1 MAQAGMMLHCGA
13 KEVSR
18 EELNAVP
25 CPPPEG
31 RWRPVPHGQV
41 LDFAE
46 KALTDAGYG
55 VQKMR
60 LGLARDN
67 QRFWGTIV
75 LESNIVQG
83 VSLACAV
90 ASSLDRST
98 SLRYGYG
105 HNVWI
110 CDNGAWRM
118 ERTIA
123 KKHTTHSVDRYFEAI
138 CRCVADLPE
147 FAALEGAR
155 IQRLQHRLV
164 TDDAALSFLL
174 KAYQDE
180 GILSPRTLPIAL
192 KEWRSPSFEEFEP
205 RTAWSLFNSI
215 TFALAD
221 RRISAP
227 ATHASLTIRL
237 GALLAS
243 EPQLQIPA

>member
-1 MAQAGMMLHCGA
+1 MADAKMMLHCGA
-13 KEVSR
+13 REVSR
-18 EELNAVP
+18 DELNLVP

-41 LDFAE
+41 LDFAV

-60 LGLARDN
+60 LGLARDD

-75 LESNIVQG
+75 LESTIVHG

-90 ASSLDRST
+90 ASSLDQST

-123 KKHTTHSVDRYFEAI
+123 KKHTTYAVDRYFEAI
-138 CRCVADLPE
+138 CRCVAELSD
-147 FAALEGAR
+147 FRR
-155 IQRLQHRLV
+155 IEAERIGGMQNRFMS
-164 TDDAALSFLL
+164 DDAALALL
-174 KAYQDE
+174 MRAYQDE

-192 KEWRSPSFEEFEP
+192 KEWRTPSFEEFEA

-215 TFALAD
+215 TYALAD
-221 RRISAP
+221 RRVSNPQSHSA
-227 ATHASLTIRL
+227 LTIRL
-237 GALLAS
+237 GALLCN
-243 EPQLQIPA
+243 EPQLHNAA